1 VLRLRPTLACALLGA
16 LLAPAADA
24 GPRAFTVQSGRAQV
38 KLVYTLGT
46 HEENATQLSG
56 TVRLD
61 PETLTGAAGALIV
74 PIASIIEDHGAR
86 DCHLR
91 EALGLDYAAADYP
104 ATHSCGSDD
113 KLPAS
118 GPRAIVHPEIR
129 FELSASKPLD
139 DLKALAEGKAVRV
152 EVDGAWTIHGKTRP
166 AKLLLRV
173 KREGASLRVKGQTA
187 ITLADHDV
195 QVKSARILFAE
206 ITVGPVAGVEVD
218 LLLSPKE

>member
-1 VLRLRPTLACALLGA
+1 MPKPALALALA
-16 LLAPAADA
+16 IPLLALAARAD
-24 GPRAFTVQSGRAQV
+24 PRAFTVQSGRAQV

-56 TVRLD
+56 AVRLD
-61 PETLTGAAGALIV
+61 PETLTGAAGALVV
-74 PIASIIEDHGAR
+74 PISSISGDRGAR

-104 ATHSCGSDD
+104 ATHSCDGDD
-113 KLPAS
+113 KLPAA
-118 GPRAIVHPEIR
+118 GPHAVVHPEIR

-139 DLKALAEGKAVRV
+139 DLKALAAGKPVRV

-173 KREGASLRVKGQTA
+173 TREGTGLRVKGQTA
-187 ITLADHDV
+187 IRLADFEV

-206 ITVGPVAGVEVD
+206 ITVGPVAGVELD